1 VRNIRKDAL
10 DSVKKLKNLVSEDD
24 VRKLTKDV
32 RFVSNYI
39 CHVYIYIYLSD
50 DNFFLLLQV
59 DALTEKKIE
68 KVTKMLKD
76 KEVKLLE

>member
-1 VRNIRKDAL
+1 MWNICILPSSYIELIIIIIIASIYKQTKNEVRNIRKDAL

-39 CHVYIYIYLSD
+39 CHVYIYIPLWW
-50 DNFFLLLQV
+50 
-59 DALTEKKIE
+59 
-68 KVTKMLKD
+68 
-76 KEVKLLE
+76 